1 MSKPYSTFQGA
12 YARQS
17 QSAGMSPRMADPESS
32 FSFGKRKRLN
42 VVSILLNV
50 LAPWLVFCGVF
61 AAMSFKTHHSSP
73 VLAWLAVVAGLV
85 LAGGAGILA
94 RRTKMQDQDPTW
106 YTFAALALGVA
117 TISAAVLGD
126 MNYWYNMQPYY
137 DIENINTYPSVNPAR
152 EKGQQ
157 LMDAGRVY
165 FEDGTGLDTSKA
177 MAFRNLDRYCVAP
190 IVFGQ
195 EPLASYDFWAV
206 GVNCCSGTTADFRCG
221 EFDNPKA
228 RSGLRLMREDQ
239 RPFFR
244 LAVQQ
249 AEADLCRGFLS
260 FLSIRVGLR
269 GFCGPDEAAYNIKS
283 NHPLFFYWMQDPVA
297 EVLKY
302 RSDGFKYA
310 LIAISTFF
318 AFNILC
324 VVGSVFAFSKLSH
337 EF

>member
-1 MSKPYSTFQGA
+1 MSKAFGTFSGA
-12 YARQS
+12 YSRHQNS
-17 QSAGMSPRMADPESS
+17 GMPHMDHDSS
-32 FSFGKRKRLN
+32 FSHGKRKRLN
-42 VVSILLNV
+42 VVSMLINV

-61 AAMSFKTHHSSP
+61 GAMSFYTHYTSP
-73 VLAWLAVVAGLV
+73 LLAWLVV
-85 LAGGAGILA
+85 LAGVAISALAGVLA
-94 RRTKMQDQDPTW
+94 YRTKMRDRDPTW
-106 YTFAALALGVA
+106 YTFAFLAAGLA
-117 TISAAVLGD
+117 TIFATVLGD

-137 DIENINTYPSVNPAR
+137 DIENINTYPSVNPGR

-165 FEDGTGLDTSKA
+165 FEDGTGLDTSKS

-221 EFDNPKA
+221 EYDNPKA

-249 AEADLCRGFLS
+249 AEA
-260 FLSIRVGLR
+260 
-269 GFCGPDEAAYNIKS
+269 AYNIKAT
-283 NHPLFFYWMQDPVA
+283 HPLFFYWMQDPVA
-297 EVLKY
+297 EVMKY

-310 LIAISTFF
+310 FIAIATHF
-318 AFNILC
+318 AFNLLC
-324 VVGSVFAFSKLSH
+324 VAGAAFAFSKISH

>member
-1 MSKPYSTFQGA
+1 MSKAFGTFSGA
-12 YARQS
+12 YSRHQNGT
-17 QSAGMSPRMADPESS
+17 GMPHMDHDSS
-32 FSFGKRKRLN
+32 FSHKRKRLN
-42 VVSILLNV
+42 VVAMLLNV

-61 AAMSFKTHHSSP
+61 AAMSFYTHYTSP
-73 VLAWLAVVAGLV
+73 LLAWLVVLGGVASSALGGF
-85 LAGGAGILA
+85 LAW
-94 RRTKMQDQDPTW
+94 RTKMRDRDPTW
-106 YTFAALALGVA
+106 YNFGCLAIALATIFA
-117 TISAAVLGD
+117 TVFGD

-137 DIENINTYPSVNPAR
+137 DIENINTYPSVNPGR

-165 FEDGTGLDTSKA
+165 FEDGTGLDTSKS

-221 EFDNPKA
+221 EYDNPKA

-249 AEADLCRGFLS
+249 AEA
-260 FLSIRVGLR
+260 
-269 GFCGPDEAAYNIKS
+269 AYNIKA

-297 EVLKY
+297 EVMKY

-310 LIAISTFF
+310 FIAIATHF
-318 AFNILC
+318 AFNLLC
-324 VVGSVFAFSKLSH
+324 VAGAALAFAKISH

>member
-1 MSKPYSTFQGA
+1 MDGHPYCQQLRSLTPFA
-12 YARQS
+12 
-17 QSAGMSPRMADPESS
+17 
-32 FSFGKRKRLN
+32 
-42 VVSILLNV
+42 
-50 LAPWLVFCGVF
+50 FCN
-61 AAMSFKTHHSSP
+61 
-73 VLAWLAVVAGLV
+73 
-85 LAGGAGILA
+85 
-94 RRTKMQDQDPTW
+94 MQLMMDK
-106 YTFAALALGVA
+106 YTFAALALGLA

-137 DIENINTYPSVNPAR
+137 DIENINTYPAVLDSDGAKRSWQDTILVGHATIREVNPAR

-221 EFDNPKA
+221 EFNNPKA

-249 AEADLCRGFLS
+249 AEA
-260 FLSIRVGLR
+260 
-269 GFCGPDEAAYNIKS
+269 AYNIKA

-302 RSDGFKYA
+302 RSDGFK
-310 LIAISTFF
+310 LLDVVLLVPDDEHP
-318 AFNILC
+318 NPRLC
-324 VVGSVFAFSKLSH
+324 DDTAVAGG
-337 EF
+337 

>member
-1 MSKPYSTFQGA
+1 M
-12 YARQS
+12 
-17 QSAGMSPRMADPESS
+17 DHDSS
-32 FSFGKRKRLN
+32 FSHGKRKRLN
-42 VVSILLNV
+42 VVSMLINV

-61 AAMSFKTHHSSP
+61 GAMSFYTHYTSP
-73 VLAWLAVVAGLV
+73 LLAWLVV
-85 LAGGAGILA
+85 LAGAAISALAGVLA
-94 RRTKMQDQDPTW
+94 YRTKMRDRDPTW
-106 YTFAALALGVA
+106 YTFAFLAASLA
-117 TISAAVLGD
+117 TIFATVFGD

-137 DIENINTYPSVNPAR
+137 DIENINTYPSVNPGR
-152 EKGQQ
+152 KKGQQ

-165 FEDGTGLDTSKA
+165 FEDGTGLDTSKS

-221 EFDNPKA
+221 EYDNPKA

-249 AEADLCRGFLS
+249 AEA
-260 FLSIRVGLR
+260 
-269 GFCGPDEAAYNIKS
+269 AYNIKA

-297 EVLKY
+297 EVMKY

-310 LIAISTFF
+310 FIAIATHF
-318 AFNILC
+318 AFNLLC
-324 VVGSVFAFSKLSH
+324 VAGAAFAFSKISH